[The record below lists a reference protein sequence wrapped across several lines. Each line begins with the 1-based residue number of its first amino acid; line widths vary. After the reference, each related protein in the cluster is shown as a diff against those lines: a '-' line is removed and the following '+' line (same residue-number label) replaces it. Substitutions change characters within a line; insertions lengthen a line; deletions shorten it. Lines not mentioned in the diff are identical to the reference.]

1 MNRIGDYG
9 LIGDCHSVALV
20 GRDGS
25 IDWACFP
32 RFDSSAV
39 FAKIL
44 DLDKGGSFLL
54 AGVGALECRRSYAG
68 DSNVLVTTQVC
79 PDGELEITD
88 CMPTGRFDPA
98 APGKVECSHS
108 ILRRARVT
116 RGKVEVE
123 LLLAPRFEYGHFTPR
138 FTLTS
143 PRTAEIVGGADALW
157 VACSRELGA
166 TRDDIGARW
175 QLAQGDEVWI
185 ETTWTSSHDAKPSGL
200 AVRAEDFERRLNDT
214 LAFWRDWIGN
224 CWYQGEHEKNVRRSA
239 LALKALIYAP
249 TGAVVAAPTT
259 SLPEEIGGG
268 RNWDYRY
275 TWIETPR

>member
-39 FAKIL
+39 FARIL
-44 DLDKGGSFLL
+44 DLDKGGSFFGGSGCARLPAQL
-54 AGVGALECRRSYAG
+54 RRRQQRAGHHAGV
-68 DSNVLVTTQVC
+68 

-98 APGKVECSHS
+98 APGKVACSHS

-116 RGKVEVE
+116 RGTVEVE
-123 LLLAPRFEYGHFTPR
+123 LLLAPRFGYGISTPR

-214 LAFWRDWIGN
+214 LAFWRDWIGTVGTRASTKRT
-224 CWYQGEHEKNVRRSA
+224 CV
-239 LALKALIYAP
+239 AP
-249 TGAVVAAPTT
+249 
-259 SLPEEIGGG
+259 
-268 RNWDYRY
+268 RWR
-275 TWIETPR
+275 